1 MEIEEINEIESD
13 EMDVI
18 IRDVCDIDDQ
28 GRLYCGWK
36 EKTEKQ
42 RIVIENRSNEG
53 NACQE

>member
-1 MEIEEINEIESD
+1 MKVEEINEIEYD

-18 IRDVCDIDDQ
+18 IRDVCETDDYMRGYDEQ
-28 GRLYCGWK
+28 R

-42 RIVIENRSNEG
+42 RIVIENISNEG

>member
-28 GRLYCGWK
+28 ERLYCGWK
-36 EKTEKQ
+36 EKTEK
-42 RIVIENRSNEG
+42 
-53 NACQE
+53 